1 MTPRPREE
9 VVLLIPLL
17 LVFLFPLAVY
27 LLVLASINRRER
39 PVLVSGVWDAV
50 GLTVALAGVYLWIG
64 PAILG
69 TFYERGLLPG
79 TQGDSERRFEEIWTY
94 YPLVWGAY
102 YVLVLVGQAAMIL
115 SRRNKTS
122 IYNVDAAALERLVV
136 DCFRRRGYEI
146 AASGNLLVF
155 KHGTSVEITA
165 LDAPPTPAKP
175 RVATGAVELDRF
187 DPLRHVTLQWFV
199 DDRAVR
205 NRIEADLQPRLDE
218 ATTPENPAA
227 SWFMGLSGMMFGLV
241 ILGAL
246 FSMLVTRGL
255 IR

>member
-1 MTPRPREE
+1 MQI
-9 VVLLIPLL
+9 LIPLL

-39 PVLVSGVWDAV
+39 PILVSGVWDAI

-102 YVLVLVGQAAMIL
+102 YLLVLIGQAAMIL

-122 IYNVDAAALERLVV
+122 IYNVDALGLERLLV
-136 DCFRRRGYEI
+136 DCFRRRGFEI
-146 AASGNLLVF
+146 AASGNLFVF
-155 KHGTSVEITA
+155 KPGTSVEITA
-165 LDAPPTPAKP
+165 HEAPPAAEPP
-175 RVATGAVELDRF
+175 RRTTGAVELDRF

-205 NRIEADLQPRLDE
+205 NQIEIDLQARMDE
-218 ATTPENPAA
+218 AIAAENPAA
-227 SWFMGLSGMMFGLV
+227 TWLMGLSGMLFGLV
-241 ILGAL
+241 ILGAF
-246 FSMLVTRGL
+246 FSILLTRGAF
-255 IR
+255 R